1 MKLILICGKADSG
14 KDMFGEILKEEYVSH
29 KKKACILKITE
40 PLYRYA
46 RDYFG
51 WDGKDS
57 SKPRSLLQELGTDV
71 IKEKMGM
78 TTFLLDRLRDDI
90 NILNNYFEV
99 GIITDGRLISECEYL
114 KKNFNNVKVI
124 KLVRNAD
131 NKLSDK
137 EKKHI
142 TETDLDNDYEFDY
155 IVENTSKKALTEKA
169 KEIFTWERTYEI
181 AIDGPCAVGKSTVAK
196 QIAKKLGFLYID
208 TGAMFRA
215 LALHMVNKK
224 IDFNDEKSVCAELK
238 NANVDIKYNKE
249 GEQVVYLNKK
259 DVNGLIRTSQ
269 VSEGASII
277 STYGKVREKLLSMQR
292 ELAYKNNVIMD
303 GRDIGT
309 VVLPNADLKI
319 YLTSDENVR
328 AQRRKLDYELKGI
341 SMNLDEVKKELLER
355 DYRDTHRENAPL
367 RKANDA
373 VVVDN
378 SNCTIDELRDQ
389 IIDLF
394 NEKRK

>member
-1 MKLILICGKADSG
+1 MKLILICGKAESG
-14 KDMFGEILKEEYVSH
+14 KDLFGDILKEEFSSH
-29 KKKACILKITE
+29 KRKVCILKITE

-57 SKPRSLLQELGTDV
+57 SKPRSLLQELGTEV

-90 NILNNYFEV
+90 KILDNYYDI

-114 KKNFNNVKVI
+114 KKNFSNVKVI
-124 KLVRNAD
+124 KLINKKD

-142 TETDLDNDYEFDY
+142 TELDLDNDYEFDY
-155 IVENTSKKALTEKA
+155 IVENISKKDLEVKA
-169 KEIFTWERTYEI
+169 KEIYNWERTYEI
-181 AIDGPCAVGKSTVAK
+181 AIDGPCAVGKSVTAK
-196 QIAKKLGFLYID
+196 AIAKKLGFVYID
-208 TGAMFRA
+208 TGAMYRSIA
-215 LALHMVNKK
+215 LYMINNK
-224 IDFNDEKSVCAELK
+224 IDINDEKKVVKEL
-238 NANVDIKYNKE
+238 NNVDVDIRYKN
-249 GEQVVYLNKK
+249 GEQLVYLNKK
-259 DVNGLIRTSQ
+259 NVSDLIRTNEISN
-269 VSEGASII
+269 GASII
-277 STYGKVREKLLSMQR
+277 SQYKYVREKLVNMQR
-292 ELAYKNNVIMD
+292 DLAYRNNVVMD

-319 YLTSDENVR
+319 YLTADEEER
-328 AQRRKLDYELKGI
+328 AKRRKLDYELKGQAF
-341 SMNLDEVKKELLER
+341 NLEEVKKELLER
-355 DYRDTHRENAPL
+355 DYRDTHRENSPL
-367 RKANDA
+367 RKASDA
-373 VVVDN
+373 TVVDTTKY
-378 SNCTIDELRDQ
+378 TIDEVRDQ